1 MSTDLAA
8 LNRITIP
15 YEVNGEVHKFRLY
28 VIDHGTVSLDGYRT
42 IDTRT
47 SFISWA
53 AAVQHFCENFA
64 EFALGTGTAIGTCL
78 YEERDDTLWLP
89 LQTYLPTDLTYGSEA
104 PTLAGQMTLTL
115 RGGAFKQLKIVIME
129 SVYGVPI
136 HTLTIPNNGFFNSW
150 KAAGADPADPINWQV
165 GRDNTYM
172 QEAPYAGFSTDYN
185 RKLRR
190 MRGV

>member
-1 MSTDLAA
+1 MSTDLDA

-15 YEVNGEVHKFRLY
+15 YTVSGHIHKLRMY
-28 VIDHGTVSLDGYRT
+28 VIDHGTVSLDGFRT

-53 AAVQHFCENFA
+53 AAVQHFAESFA
-64 EFALGTGTAIGTCL
+64 LNALGTLSSIGTCL
-78 YEERDDTLWLP
+78 YEERDGTLWLP
-89 LQTYLPTDLTYGSEA
+89 LQTYLPADLVYGSEA

-115 RGGAFKQLKIVIME
+115 RGGAFKQTKIVVME

-136 HTLTIPNNGFFNSW
+136 NTITIPDNSFFNSW
-150 KAAGADPADPINWQV
+150 VASGADPADPTNWQV
-165 GRDNTYM
+165 GRDNTYL